1 MTENHRPV
9 EGATI
14 GLLKF
19 KGSSIVSSVVS
30 GKNGS
35 FQFAGT
41 PPDTYLLLVTA
52 IGYNKSYT
60 GPYSITSGQTLFAA
74 DIILTPSATQLNEV
88 AVIGNRPAI
97 EVKPGMIILNIQN
110 SISAAGNSVY
120 DILRQSTGVRVDN
133 SIISIIGRQG
143 ALITIDGKPTNLSG
157 DDLVNVLR
165 GMQANTIDHIELI
178 TGGSAKYDA
187 SAGGIVNIVLK
198 KGNNIGTNATVSAS
212 GGYGKYY
219 KDNASIVFNS
229 RTDKFNIFGNYSNS
243 GNETFHDFNTNR
255 IINFDNAVSNYDVD
269 YNAVQHDNNNA
280 FGFGADYYISPNNTI
295 GFLVG
300 GSVDD
305 GNFIKNNNLKISN
318 QAVFDSTIMSNSDL
332 NRHISRVNYNLNYNG
347 KLDGSGKTLTAN
359 LDYYT
364 YNRTSDEYITNDFY
378 DPSGN
383 MYRQPLL
390 LQNLSPSNI
399 RNWLS
404 KVDFTDP
411 LSKTSKL
418 QAGIKYSNVVS
429 NNNLIFGPLVN
440 GQYQNDPM
448 FTNHFVYTENVNA
461 AYAIY
466 ESKFNKFDFTAGLRA
481 EQTIAKGNSV
491 TLNQVVNSNYVNLFP
506 QALLT
511 YHYDDKNDFSLSY
524 NRGVQRPNYELVNP
538 FLYYV
543 DLYDYRSGN
552 PDLKPEYS
560 NSIELS
566 YDYNNSLVTTL
577 YSNIIRAAY
586 GFYVYDQNDTSKVN
600 VTTNKNFGTIYNY
613 GIRFNAPAVFTNWW
627 NADFSA
633 DAAYQRYVAYQVN
646 GSLNK
651 GVQDIILTVTQNFI
665 ISETVSAYILG
676 HYESPTFYGEN
687 QYKANYYINAGIGK
701 QLFNNRGSI
710 KLSVAD
716 IFNTQRDR
724 YAINYQNLNILGTD
738 KVESQIARL
747 TFTYHFGKTSVRNP
761 RHQTGNEEEQKRTN
775 APN

>member
-1 MTENHRPV
+1 
-9 EGATI
+9 
-14 GLLKF
+14 
-19 KGSSIVSSVVS
+19 
-30 GKNGS
+30 
-35 FQFAGT
+35 
-41 PPDTYLLLVTA
+41 
-52 IGYNKSYT
+52 
-60 GPYSITSGQTLFAA
+60 
-74 DIILTPSATQLNEV
+74 
-88 AVIGNRPAI
+88 
-97 EVKPGMIILNIQN
+97 
-110 SISAAGNSVY
+110 
-120 DILRQSTGVRVDN
+120 
-133 SIISIIGRQG
+133 
-143 ALITIDGKPTNLSG
+143 
-157 DDLVNVLR
+157 
-165 GMQANTIDHIELI
+165 
-178 TGGSAKYDA
+178 
-187 SAGGIVNIVLK
+187 
-198 KGNNIGTNATVSAS
+198 
-212 GGYGKYY
+212 
-219 KDNASIVFNS
+219 
-229 RTDKFNIFGNYSNS
+229 
-243 GNETFHDFNTNR
+243 
-255 IINFDNAVSNYDVD
+255 
-269 YNAVQHDNNNA
+269 
-280 FGFGADYYISPNNTI
+280 
-295 GFLVG
+295 
-300 GSVDD
+300 
-305 GNFIKNNNLKISN
+305 
-318 QAVFDSTIMSNSDL
+318 
-332 NRHISRVNYNLNYNG
+332 
-347 KLDGSGKTLTAN
+347 
-359 LDYYT
+359 
-364 YNRTSDEYITNDFY
+364 
-378 DPSGN
+378 
-383 MYRQPLL
+383 
-390 LQNLSPSNI
+390 
-399 RNWLS
+399 
-404 KVDFTDP
+404 
-411 LSKTSKL
+411 
-418 QAGIKYSNVVS
+418 
-429 NNNLIFGPLVN
+429 
-440 GQYQNDPM
+440 M